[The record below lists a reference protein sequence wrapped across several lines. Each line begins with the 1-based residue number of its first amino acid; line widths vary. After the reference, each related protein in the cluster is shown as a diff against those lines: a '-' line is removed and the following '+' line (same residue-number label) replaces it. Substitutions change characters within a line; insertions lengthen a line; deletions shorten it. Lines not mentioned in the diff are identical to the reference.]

1 MISMMIGR
9 AVTGVSGFQANPS
22 SINPDTGEMV
32 FSHCTVPL
40 DMVSGYG
47 LDTHFESG
55 IGVGIRG
62 NIPEGPVTVFK
73 VAGDLSRHFVCEGE
87 LLRCE
92 AKPDLCRTQAVLRLP
107 PAASEYF
114 LTEPI
119 GNHHIILPGH
129 VAAELE
135 ALLSF

>member
-1 MISMMIGR
+1 MLSMMIGR

-22 SINPDTGEMV
+22 SIDPESGEMV

-40 DMVSGYG
+40 DMVSSFK

-62 NIPEGPVTVFK
+62 HIPEGPVTVFK

-87 LLRCE
+87 LIRNE
-92 AKPDLCRTQAVLRLP
+92 AKPDLCRTQVVLRLP
-107 PAASEYF
+107 SGAANYF

-129 VAAELE
+129 CAAELE
-135 ALLSF
+135 ELLK